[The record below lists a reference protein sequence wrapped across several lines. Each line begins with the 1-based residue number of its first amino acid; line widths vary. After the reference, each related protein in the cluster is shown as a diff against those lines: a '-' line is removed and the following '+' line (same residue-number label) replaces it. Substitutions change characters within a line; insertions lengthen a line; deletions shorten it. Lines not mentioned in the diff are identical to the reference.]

1 MARELFYVGF
11 YSKSQ
16 PGVLQRW
23 RPKTNSPENVSKQL
37 AEKRFDRLVE
47 RMKTGTKVDGL
58 RVASVALFTVKGDA
72 IRSMTSDGVE
82 ARPKPADAIAF
93 LQTTVVRGQA

>member
-11 YSKSQ
+11 YSRSE

-23 RPKTNSPENVSKQL
+23 RPKTDSHEMVSAKL
-37 AEKRFDRLVE
+37 AAKRFDRLVE
-47 RMKTGTKVDGL
+47 RMKAGKKVDSL
-58 RVASVALFTVKGDA
+58 RVASVALFTAKGDA

-82 ARPKPADAIAF
+82 ARPKPADAFAF